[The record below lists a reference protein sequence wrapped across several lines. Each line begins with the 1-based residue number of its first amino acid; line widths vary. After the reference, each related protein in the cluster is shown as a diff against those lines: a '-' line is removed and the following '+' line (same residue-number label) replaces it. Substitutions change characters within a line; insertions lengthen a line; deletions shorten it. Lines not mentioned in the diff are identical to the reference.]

1 MDLSN
6 PLTLLATVAVALF
19 VQHLIIQGAVK
30 SALRMHYEW
39 VEARNSENSKDPL

>member
-6 PLTLLATVAVALF
+6 PLTLLATAAVAVF
-19 VQHLIIQGAVK
+19 VQYLVIQGAVK

-39 VEARNSENSKDPL
+39 VESRNSQNSAEPL